1 MAELDNT
8 ETRDKNHEWLEIA
21 RAARLAAGKD
31 ADKPLS
37 ALHFSDELSTLCY
50 RLHGLVAAVGGLR
63 PYAGDEKLRAGVCQL
78 LEDTLAHAEAL
89 TEIYEAER
97 QVAMTPAD

>member
-8 ETRDKNHEWLEIA
+8 EPRPEKHDWLEIA

-78 LEDTLAHAEAL
+78 LEDTLEYAEEL
-89 TEIYEAER
+89 TRVYEAER
-97 QVAMTPAD
+97 KLTIAE

>member
-1 MAELDNT
+1 MAT
-8 ETRDKNHEWLEIA
+8 ENSIPSNNENEWLEIA

-37 ALHFSDELSTLCY
+37 ALHFSDELSTLTY
-50 RLHGLVAAVGGLR
+50 RLHGLVAAIGGLR